1 MTLLCKTM
9 CLVLV
14 GASMAGCTY
23 RVRESNVVIPRAS
36 PPAEVETFRRQFPQY
51 RIEEL
56 KIPTSESADLY
67 SLRFLRPD
75 AIATV
80 VYFGG
85 NGYTV
90 ARLAPRTIQIY
101 RDVPVNVVLIDHRGY
116 GGSTGTPTIDNLM
129 GDALR
134 VYDHTLAD
142 AGLVQLPII
151 LHGHSL
157 GSFMAGHV
165 AAERKLSGLVL
176 EASVT
181 STEDWARHLRSKQS
195 PWIRLLVWR
204 VVPAGSLA
212 RKGNLDVAAGMDEPV
227 LFVVGAEDDVTPPRF
242 TEALFE
248 AAPIPRED
256 KALLVVPGRNHMNAA
271 DSPEYKRAFSAFAL
285 RAGAR

>member
-1 MTLLCKTM
+1 
-9 CLVLV
+9 
-14 GASMAGCTY
+14 MAGCTY
-23 RVRESNVVIPRAS
+23 RVHESNVVIPRAA
-36 PPAEVETFRRQFPQY
+36 PPADLEAFRTEFPDYQVDAL
-51 RIEEL
+51 RIS
-56 KIPTSESADLY
+56 TSESAELY
-67 SLRFLRPD
+67 SLRFRRAD
-75 AIATV
+75 AVATV

-90 ARLAPRTIQIY
+90 AKFAPRTMQIY
-101 RDVPVNVVLIDHRGY
+101 REAPVNVVVTDHRGY
-116 GGSTGTPTIDNLM
+116 GASTGTPTIDNLM

-142 AGLVQLPII
+142 PDLGRLPVV

-181 STEDWARHLRSKQS
+181 STEDWTRHLRSKQS

-204 VVPAGSLA
+204 VVPTGSLA
-212 RKGNLDVAAGMDEPV
+212 RKGNLDVAAGIDEPV

-242 TEALFE
+242 TQALFD
-248 AAPIPRED
+248 AAPIPAGD
-256 KALLVVPGRNHMNAA
+256 KELLVVPGGNHMNAA
-271 DSPEYKRAFSAFAL
+271 DSPEYRRAFRAFT
-285 RAGAR
+285 ARMAARLQRGL

>member
-1 MTLLCKTM
+1 MTLLGKTM

-23 RVRESNVVIPRAS
+23 RVRESNVVIPRTS

-129 GDALR
+129 DDALR

-142 AGLVQLPII
+142 ADLVQLPII

-242 TEALFE
+242 TKALFE

>member
-1 MTLLCKTM
+1 MTLLGKTM

-23 RVRESNVVIPRAS
+23 RVRESNVVIPRTS

-142 AGLVQLPII
+142 ADLVQLPII

-242 TEALFE
+242 TKALFE